1 MSECCSFDDDSS
13 LALSQQSLEEDNS
26 LQDEAES
33 GGANTLRYR
42 EPHPK
47 KDAVFLTGVHDLDGA
62 GQPIAEGNEEREPQ
76 HRPLTDTAPTFS
88 STAVAEHT
96 GRHIPVPP
104 QLLEQPL
111 KELMTS
117 VSTLDILMRK
127 TNYPNIH
134 ISR

>member
-13 LALSQQSLEEDNS
+13 LALSQQSLEEDSS
-26 LQDEAES
+26 LQDEAEFGS
-33 GGANTLRYR
+33 SKALRYR

-47 KDAVFLTGVHDLDGA
+47 KDAVFLTGVQDLDGA
-62 GQPIAEGNEEREPQ
+62 GQPIAESSEEREPQ
-76 HRPLTDTAPTFS
+76 HRSLTDTAPTS
-88 STAVAEHT
+88 TTTAVAEHT
-96 GRHIPVPP
+96 AHHIPVPP

-111 KELMTS
+111 KELMAS